1 MPTPPPVDPAGEDPP
16 LCVRQ
21 VAAVPTATPGRPA
34 WLVEQLWGHQ
44 AVGLLG
50 GPPKS
55 CKTFL
60 ALELALA
67 VASGTPC
74 LGCFAV
80 PDPGPVLLFAAEDD
94 PLQIRTRL
102 AGLAQARGVDFDRL
116 PVFLILAEQLRLDQ
130 PTDQHRLA
138 QALET
143 YRPRLLLLDP
153 LVRLHR
159 RDENVAQEVSPL
171 LADLRAWQR
180 RWGIAILLVH
190 HTRKAHGPLT
200 GQDLR
205 GSTELFAW
213 GDSYLYLRPAQQ
225 QLYLTA
231 EHRAAPAPEPLTLV
245 LTGEPPRLQLQA
257 ALAATAASEL
267 TQQVLQTLKQ
277 HPTPLSQEQLRATLQ
292 VRNQTLTTALHLLRA
307 QQRIGRAAHG
317 WMLLR

>member
-1 MPTPPPVDPAGEDPP
+1 MPTRPAAEATAEETP

-21 VAAVPTATPGRPA
+21 VSALPPAPPGRPA
-34 WLVEQLWGHQ
+34 WLIQDLWGHQ

-60 ALELALA
+60 ALEMALA

-74 LGCFAV
+74 LGCFTV

-94 PLQIRTRL
+94 PVQIRARL

-116 PVFLILAEQLRLDQ
+116 PVFLILAEQLRLDD

-138 QALET
+138 DALQA

-180 RWGIAILLVH
+180 RWGVAVLLVH
-190 HTRKAHGPLT
+190 HTRKVHGPLT

-213 GDSYLYLRPAQQ
+213 GYVELHITPAMVS
-225 QLYLTA
+225 
-231 EHRAAPAPEPLTLV
+231 PALC
-245 LTGEPPRLQLQA
+245 
-257 ALAATAASEL
+257 
-267 TQQVLQTLKQ
+267 
-277 HPTPLSQEQLRATLQ
+277 
-292 VRNQTLTTALHLLRA
+292 
-307 QQRIGRAAHG
+307 
-317 WMLLR
+317 